1 MSLTDGE
8 ARVLT
13 ALRGGA
19 DLVRHLRQTGRGPY
33 YTLAGRRLSVVT
45 IKGLEGRGLIA
56 LEGGPGQARATY
68 ALTERGGAALGEWEA
83 QRSLDL
89 P

>member
-1 MSLTDGE
+1 MSLTDAE
-8 ARVLT
+8 ARVLL
-13 ALRGGA
+13 ALRVGA
-19 DLVRHLRQTGRGPY
+19 DLLRHLRQTGRGPY

-45 IKGLEGRGLIA
+45 VKGLEGRGFIT

-68 ALTERGGAALGEWEA
+68 ALTERGEAALAGWEEK
-83 QRSLDL
+83 RPLDL

>member
-1 MSLTDGE
+1 MTNAE
-8 ARVLT
+8 ARVLL

-33 YTLAGRRLSVVT
+33 YTLAGRRLGVVT
-45 IKGLEGRGLIA
+45 VKGLEGRGLIA

-68 ALTERGGAALGEWEA
+68 TLTERGEAALTGWEKG
-83 QRSLDL
+83 RT

>member
-1 MSLTDGE
+1 MNLTDAE

-13 ALRGGA
+13 ALRGGS

-45 IKGLEGRGLIA
+45 VKGLEGRGLIA

-68 ALTERGGAALGEWEA
+68 ALTERGEAALAG
-83 QRSLDL
+83 
-89 P
+89 

>member
-1 MSLTDGE
+1 MSLTGGE
-8 ARVLT
+8 ARVLA

-19 DLVRHLRQTGRGPY
+19 ELLRHLRPTGRGPY

-45 IKGLEGRGLIA
+45 VKELEGRGLIA
-56 LEGGPGQARATY
+56 LEGSPGQARANY
-68 ALTERGGAALGEWEA
+68 ALTERGEAALAAWEA
-83 QRSLDL
+83 ERPLDL